1 MGLKTIYGN
10 NITILKWKTCLVI
23 EGFFQQAAV
32 DYDDTY
38 SFVLKTSSM
47 WVFLVYMTNHNLD
60 IHQMDVQT
68 TFLNGE
74 LKEKIFMELPQRLQ
88 VLENSNFVCKLNKSL
103 HGLKQSSCT

>member
-1 MGLKTIYGN
+1 MKNNIWTFMPLPSNFNLVSCKWGLKTKYGN

-23 EGFFQQAAV
+23 EGFFQQVLAV

-47 WVFLVYMTNHNLD
+47 WVFLVYMTHHNLD

-74 LKEKIFMELPQRLQ
+74 LK
-88 VLENSNFVCKLNKSL
+88 
-103 HGLKQSSCT
+103 